1 MIKIAIFHEAFI
13 VFFLIKISCNIFIN
27 MLFNYFNKKIIVIE
41 ILNSKIFIIFIVKLS
56 LEISFDLNQSDTNNC

>member
-1 MIKIAIFHEAFI
+1 MIKIAIFHEPFI

-27 MLFNYFNKKIIVIE
+27 MLFNYFNKKKIVIE